1 MAQTCRE
8 GIAKQRRT
16 IMYKIIMKT
25 LRALSSASYAT
36 ANVKVVDCL
45 LLQQTAQISW
55 VLLRLERATPA
66 KHSLQLGN
74 WIARWSNATAA
85 IHHQT
90 MSTISNVHTAATTH
104 VGLIDQK
111 AHSIKKGFCNFV
123 KQFCRQENIDVRC
136 CTIDYWMC
144 QHRLVFP
151 KTTRSFK
158 QFSFSHRTKSAS
170 EVLNHF
176 SHSQPLS

>member
-25 LRALSSASYAT
+25 LGLGALSPSYAT

-66 KHSLQLGN
+66 KHDLQLGN
-74 WIARWSNATAA
+74 WIAR
-85 IHHQT
+85 
-90 MSTISNVHTAATTH
+90 
-104 VGLIDQK
+104 
-111 AHSIKKGFCNFV
+111 
-123 KQFCRQENIDVRC
+123 
-136 CTIDYWMC
+136 
-144 QHRLVFP
+144 
-151 KTTRSFK
+151 
-158 QFSFSHRTKSAS
+158 
-170 EVLNHF
+170 
-176 SHSQPLS
+176 

>member
-25 LRALSSASYAT
+25 LGALSPPSYAT

-66 KHSLQLGN
+66 KHDLTTGKLDCKMIKCNCSNPPPDYEHHQQCAHSSNHACRPDWSEGPLNQKRLLQLCKT
-74 WIARWSNATAA
+74 IL
-85 IHHQT
+85 QT
-90 MSTISNVHTAATTH
+90 RKHRCKMLYYWLLDVLAQPCVSKDN
-104 VGLIDQK
+104 
-111 AHSIKKGFCNFV
+111 SI
-123 KQFCRQENIDVRC
+123 
-136 CTIDYWMC
+136 
-144 QHRLVFP
+144 L
-151 KTTRSFK
+151 
-158 QFSFSHRTKSAS
+158 
-170 EVLNHF
+170 
-176 SHSQPLS
+176 

>member
-25 LRALSSASYAT
+25 LGALSPPSYAT

-66 KHSLQLGN
+66 KHDVQLGN
-74 WIARWSNATAA
+74 WIAR
-85 IHHQT
+85 
-90 MSTISNVHTAATTH
+90 
-104 VGLIDQK
+104 
-111 AHSIKKGFCNFV
+111 
-123 KQFCRQENIDVRC
+123 
-136 CTIDYWMC
+136 
-144 QHRLVFP
+144 
-151 KTTRSFK
+151 
-158 QFSFSHRTKSAS
+158 
-170 EVLNHF
+170 
-176 SHSQPLS
+176 